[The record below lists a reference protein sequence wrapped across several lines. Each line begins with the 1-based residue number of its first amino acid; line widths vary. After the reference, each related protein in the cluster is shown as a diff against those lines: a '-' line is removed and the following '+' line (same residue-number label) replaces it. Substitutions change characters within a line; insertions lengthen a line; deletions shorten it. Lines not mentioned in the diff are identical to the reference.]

1 MSQAMEYE
9 ICITL
14 SIGDFIES
22 MGRDPKDRAEFD
34 RWAELAEKGLLNGHI
49 DWSIIYECTKDAMP
63 GDDYDDEDEDEED
76 ESE

>member
-9 ICITL
+9 IYITL

-22 MGRDPKDRAEFD
+22 MGRDPKDRAEFN

-49 DWSIIYECTKDAMP
+49 DWNIIYECTKDAMA
-63 GDDYDDEDEDEED
+63 GDDEDEQDG
-76 ESE
+76 